1 MIKTLAIDDEPL
13 ALQQL
18 AAYIKRIP
26 FLELVAEC
34 HSANEAKRILEE
46 EMIDCIFCDINMP
59 DLDGMS
65 FVKSLSAPPAV
76 VFKNAQK
83 EFLVLLKKVEKIYQ
97 NKMVKTI

>member
-46 EMIDCIFCDINMP
+46 EMIDCM
-59 DLDGMS
+59 
-65 FVKSLSAPPAV
+65 
-76 VFKNAQK
+76 
-83 EFLVLLKKVEKIYQ
+83 
-97 NKMVKTI
+97 